1 MRAVTVKKAAEIR
14 DPNDLSL
21 YKKGAG
27 YQVCEGCLICSRVC
41 PVVDGFIENEL
52 ENVHKFFAAK
62 FNGNIGSQDG
72 GVASGI
78 IEIPHKQG
86 KIDCAVGVPRNDLK

>member
-1 MRAVTVKKAAEIR
+1 
-14 DPNDLSL
+14 L

-41 PVVDGFIENEL
+41 PVADCSIENEL

-62 FNGNIGSQDG
+62 FKDNICSQDG
-72 GVASGI
+72 
-78 IEIPHKQG
+78 E
-86 KIDCAVGVPRNDLK
+86 